1 MVRNGS
7 DVESEGFGLE
17 GAEKRPFET
26 ADVHLLLEHE
36 YSRTSR
42 LYSVE
47 TTNKVSV
54 VSSNA

>member
-7 DVESEGFGLE
+7 DVESEGFGFE

-36 YSRTSR
+36 YSE
-42 LYSVE
+42 L
-47 TTNKVSV
+47 V
-54 VSSNA
+54 VSTL